1 LSTKAE
7 SIPASKYL
15 APQAVV
21 ADKYQLEARLAEGG
35 MGSVWLA
42 TNLVLERKV
51 AIKVLHSNLRNE
63 LAEARLLREARAAAQ
78 IGHANIVQV
87 FDFGHL
93 QSGEPFIVMELL
105 RGEDLSARLSRL
117 GRLSA
122 IDTVRVMLPVA
133 SALAAGHAKGIV
145 HRDLKPGNI
154 FLAVDDAGE
163 EIPKVVDFGIAKVNV
178 ANHTPKLT
186 MEGRV
191 VGSPEYLSPEQA
203 RGDDDLDE
211 ATDVWA
217 FCVTMY
223 ETLTGDLP
231 FHDENY
237 NRLLRRII
245 EDPPRPI
252 MDYAA
257 GDPALWSIVA
267 RGLSKHKRAR
277 WKTMEELGRA
287 LEGWLEHHGVENI
300 PRVRFA
306 SLSGADLKTRTS
318 AQSSPEVST
327 SDDLEP
333 TLLKVPPPVPGPA
346 PTFAVPS
353 HIGSAIAQHGSPL
366 GDDDD
371 LATRV
376 VSSAAD
382 LSLGPVPVHSDPNP
396 SRVEAP
402 PVYGDTRSS
411 NPLLGPRRMGLAKLA
426 ALVAGG
432 LALGGAI
439 VGIIVFMAK
448 AVPRS
453 NADPGGAVSAP
464 VVPEVTQAPAEDVHV
479 IPEPIVTASAT
490 ASVEPVAS
498 ASAAPPAS
506 SSAVPR
512 VPRPAWTRPHTPAI
526 PTEPNF

>member
-1 LSTKAE
+1 
-7 SIPASKYL
+7 
-15 APQAVV
+15 
-21 ADKYQLEARLAEGG
+21 

-42 TNLVLERKV
+42 TNLVLEKKV

-122 IDTVRVMLPVA
+122 IDTVKIMLPVA

-191 VGSPEYLSPEQA
+191 VGNPEYLSPEQA

-223 ETLTGDLP
+223 ETVTGDLP

-245 EDPPRPI
+245 EAPLDPSWTMP
-252 MDYAA
+252 
-257 GDPALWSIVA
+257 PATQ
-267 RGLSKHKRAR
+267 HC
-277 WKTMEELGRA
+277 
-287 LEGWLEHHGVENI
+287 
-300 PRVRFA
+300 
-306 SLSGADLKTRTS
+306 GA
-318 AQSSPEVST
+318 SSP
-327 SDDLEP
+327 
-333 TLLKVPPPVPGPA
+333 GA
-346 PTFAVPS
+346 FQ
-353 HIGSAIAQHGSPL
+353 AQ
-366 GDDDD
+366 
-371 LATRV
+371 
-376 VSSAAD
+376 
-382 LSLGPVPVHSDPNP
+382 
-396 SRVEAP
+396 
-402 PVYGDTRSS
+402 
-411 NPLLGPRRMGLAKLA
+411 
-426 ALVAGG
+426 
-432 LALGGAI
+432 
-439 VGIIVFMAK
+439 
-448 AVPRS
+448 
-453 NADPGGAVSAP
+453 
-464 VVPEVTQAPAEDVHV
+464 
-479 IPEPIVTASAT
+479 
-490 ASVEPVAS
+490 
-498 ASAAPPAS
+498 
-506 SSAVPR
+506 
-512 VPRPAWTRPHTPAI
+512 TRPMEDDGGVGARAGRLARTPRGRKHSSRPLRELVGVGAHDAKKRSI
-526 PTEPNF
+526 QPRLRCFRRP